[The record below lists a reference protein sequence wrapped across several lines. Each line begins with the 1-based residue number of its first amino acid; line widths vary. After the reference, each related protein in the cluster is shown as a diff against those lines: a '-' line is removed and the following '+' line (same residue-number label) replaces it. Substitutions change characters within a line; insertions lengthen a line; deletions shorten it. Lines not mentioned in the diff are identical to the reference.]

1 MRTGWIALTALV
13 VAACGADDDAGK
25 KGAGAAAVPTVVV
38 AEIRAEDVPVIR
50 EFVARTQ
57 AVQTIAIQARVEAI
71 LQKRLFKEGFPV
83 KKDQVLYELDKR
95 TYEAN
100 LSTAEADLAKARA
113 DLKLAIEQVSVRAAE
128 AGLTQAKAQLKKFQQ
143 DVARLRPLAEQ
154 DAVPKQDLDTAL
166 AAEEVGDAQVDA
178 AEAQLKNSKISEE
191 VGQMQ
196 AAAAVKSAEAS
207 VALAQLD
214 LEYCTIRCPID
225 GLISRT
231 RVHVGN
237 LVGRGDETE
246 LATVS
251 QIDPIYATLAIS
263 EAEFLDLQ
271 ATRRKGPSSLEIELI
286 LANDELHPHK
296 GKFITAERA
305 VAVETG
311 TLQIVAE
318 FPNPDGLLRDGQFGR
333 VRAAVAKLKGAVLC
347 PQRSVTEI
355 QSAKAV
361 LIVGKDN
368 VVALR
373 TVQLGVRYKQYYV
386 VRKGLEA
393 GDRVIV
399 EGLQKARPGM
409 RVNPA
414 DKPVSSEPTKKKN

>member
-1 MRTGWIALTALV
+1 MARRRGVGAQSRPEGWN
-13 VAACGADDDAGK
+13 DAYGWT
-25 KGAGAAAVPTVVV
+25 VPTVVV

-71 LQKRLFKEGFPV
+71 LQKRLFKEGSPV
-83 KKDQVLYELDKR
+83 KKDQILYELDRR

-100 LSTAEADLAKARA
+100 LSTAEANLAKAKA
-113 DLKLAIEQVSVRAAE
+113 DLKLAIEQVSVRAAK

-166 AAEEVGDAQVDA
+166 AAEEVGAAQVDA

-251 QIDPIYATLAIS
+251 QIDPIYATMAIS
-263 EAEFLDLQ
+263 EAEFLNLQ
-271 ATRRKGPSSLEIELI
+271 AARRRRGESNYPIELI
-286 LANDELHPHK
+286 LANDEIHPHK
-296 GKFITAERA
+296 GKFVTAERA

-311 TLQIVAE
+311 TLQLVSV
-318 FPNPDGLLRDGQFGR
+318 FPNPDGVLRDGQFGR
-333 VRAAVAKLKGAVLC
+333 IRATVALLKGALIC
-347 PQRSVTEI
+347 PQRSVTEV

-361 LIVGKDN
+361 LVVGKDN

-373 TVQLGVRYKQYYV
+373 TVQLGVRYKEYYV
-386 VRKGLEA
+386 VLKGLEA

-409 RVNPA
+409 KVNPK